1 MDSPLKGEDLAYFVD
16 NSSPYTYLDRGS
28 EILITPTPNTLTNVM
43 KLFLDTAIVSDIE
56 ERVST
61 GLIDGITTNPTLSRK
76 SGRDPWKVYRDIIE
90 LGVDDLSIEVY
101 GESYDELLKNSLTV
115 NENYGNVATIK
126 LPCTIDGL
134 KVCKYLRNIGI
145 RVNMTLVF
153 SVSQALLCGL
163 AGAMYV
169 SPFIGRM
176 DDNSLDGMKLIN
188 DISNVFKKQFIN
200 TLILAASV
208 RDAQSVGVAFGL
220 GADICTVPPKVFDDM
235 AKHVLTDKGLE
246 QFNADFLA

>member
-1 MDSPLKGEDLAYFVD
+1 
-16 NSSPYTYLDRGS
+16 
-28 EILITPTPNTLTNVM
+28 M

-56 ERVST
+56 DRIDT
-61 GLIDGITTNPTLSRK
+61 GLISGITTNPTLIRK
-76 SGRDPWKVYRDIIE
+76 SGRDPWKVYTDIIE
-90 LGVDDLSIEVY
+90 LGIEDLSVEVN
-101 GESYDELLKNSLTV
+101 GDSSKELIANAVAV
-115 NENYGNVATIK
+115 NKNYGNVATIK
-126 LPCTIDGL
+126 LPCTIEGL
-134 KVCKYLRNIGI
+134 KACKYLSKIGL

-163 AGAMYV
+163 AGATYV

-188 DISNVFKKQFIN
+188 DIANVFKVQSIH

-235 AKHVLTDKGLE
+235 SKHVLTDKGLE
-246 QFNADFLA
+246 QFNRDFLA